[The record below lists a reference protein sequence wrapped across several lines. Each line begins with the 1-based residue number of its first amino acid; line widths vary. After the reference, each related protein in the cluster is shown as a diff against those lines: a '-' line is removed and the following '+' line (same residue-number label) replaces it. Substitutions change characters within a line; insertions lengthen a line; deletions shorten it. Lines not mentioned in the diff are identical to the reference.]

1 MCARHHADHSA
12 AGSSVFTAQ
21 GSPWGPWWVCRSQ
34 GPNPAS
40 VDQNLQGGP
49 WSLNFNKVL
58 SGPCEDCSVAPN
70 TGQAPCSELPA
81 LLLSCPLKCPPCVP
95 SGGHRKGS
103 KDRAHWT
110 GQQPHEWPVPRLK
123 IWKIALNCQARNC

>member
-1 MCARHHADHSA
+1 MSVDVCARHHTDHGA
-12 AGSSVFTAQ
+12 AGSAVFTAQ

-34 GPNPAS
+34 GPDPAS

-58 SGPCEDCSVAPN
+58 SGPCEDCSVAPY

-81 LLLSCPLKCPPCVP
+81 LPFGVLSSACLLSHLAGAEKAVRTGLAGLASSLM
-95 SGGHRKGS
+95 SGQSPG
-103 KDRAHWT
+103 
-110 GQQPHEWPVPRLK
+110 
-123 IWKIALNCQARNC
+123 